1 MEDGHQVVQ
10 PLHRAGSADNEELWD
25 FFGVYD
31 GHGGRAEVDHVE
43 AHLHGTVRSELLAA
57 GDAPTALVA
66 AFKKMDSQLAMMGAW
81 NSGCTATVALV
92 IQQGLSR
99 IAHVANVGD
108 SRAVLVSPTGD
119 SRRVSIDHRAS
130 DPDEARRV
138 SEEGGFVRF
147 GRVGGALSVSR
158 SLGDHNLKGA
168 GVSCVPD
175 IFSFPVNDGEA
186 LLVAS
191 DGFWDALS
199 DDDAG
204 EALVGIVKAAVASG
218 QAVTEYLRE
227 NTAKFLVRSA
237 KERGS
242 RDNILVVAIFF

>member
-1 MEDGHQVVQ
+1 VVQ
-10 PLHRAGSADNEELWD
+10 PLHRSGAGTLDGEELWE

-43 AHLHGTVRSELLAA
+43 AQLHGTVLTELLAA
-57 GDAPTALVA
+57 PGDTTGALVS

-92 IQQGLSR
+92 MQQGLSR
-99 IAHVANVGD
+99 VVHVANVGD
-108 SRAVLVSPTGD
+108 SRAVLVSPSGD
-119 SRRVSIDHRAS
+119 SRRVSRDHRAA

-168 GVSCVPD
+168 GVSCIPD
-175 IFSFPVNDGEA
+175 VCTFPVADGEA

-204 EALVGIVKAAVASG
+204 EALLGTVRAALASG

-227 NTAKFLVRSA
+227 NTAKVLVRCA

-242 RDNILVVAIFF
+242 RDNILVLVIFF